1 MKSKVVDMDLNYF
14 FSFINIFLLAV
25 VFPVEVDIVE
35 DSIFFINDHIDQK
48 SKKFELCLFSK
59 ICLVV

>member
-1 MKSKVVDMDLNYF
+1 MKSKVVDMDLIYF
-14 FSFINIFLLAV
+14 FSFIHIFLLAV

-48 SKKFELCLFSK
+48 SEKFELCYFLRY
-59 ICLVV
+59 V